1 MDGILTLARMLD
13 ENGRVIPLQKVVDYG
28 MVKHGSVAPAGWGIG
43 RDEICLG
50 PNLVV
55 DGGRQ
60 MMAYLLGNKSPT
72 SDFVISTFKVG
83 TGTTAPT
90 VADTGLQN
98 SVLSKAIEGVDYPSP
113 FVLRVEM
120 QLGPSEAN
128 GYLLTEFGLFSG
140 NGTMIARKTQVGLS
154 KSAGLSPVCFWR
166 LRL

>member
-13 ENGRVIPLQKVVDYG
+13 ENGRAIPLQKVVDYG
-28 MVKHGSVAPAGWGIG
+28 FVKYGSVAPAGWGIG

-50 PNLVV
+50 SNLVV

-113 FVLRVEM
+113 FVLRVGM

-154 KSAGLSPVCFWR
+154 KSAGLTPVVFWR